1 MIRKI
6 LPCTALLTTVA
17 TLGFSLVSCTGTTQ
31 PDPEETV
38 TIEAPSAGPMLGA
51 WEALVSRLSPEQI
64 QSAEFSFDDPIRH
77 EWFYT
82 PVSYTHL
89 TLPTILLV

>member
-6 LPCTALLTTVA
+6 LPCTALLTTVTVLA
-17 TLGFSLVSCTGTTQ
+17 FSLVSCAGTSP

-38 TIEAPSAGPMLGA
+38 TLEAPSASPMLGA
-51 WEALVSRLSPEQI
+51 WQALASRLSPEQM
-64 QSAEFSFDDPIRH
+64 QAAEFSFDDSIRH

-82 PVSYTHL
+82 PVDRVGL
-89 TLPTILLV
+89 RIGDLDAD

>member
-17 TLGFSLVSCTGTTQ
+17 ALGFSLVSCTGTTQ

-38 TIEAPSAGPMLGA
+38 TIEAPAWQAARALGKRWSAGS
-51 WEALVSRLSPEQI
+51 ALSKYSRQSFLLMIPSGTNGSIRRSTVSGSG
-64 QSAEFSFDDPIRH
+64 
-77 EWFYT
+77 
-82 PVSYTHL
+82 
-89 TLPTILLV
+89 